1 MAKTMPNSMSRF
13 IAGSLMVSLLAPALP
28 AADRADWQA
37 LTGNSPFGQTAASTA
52 SATAPELEFRGMVE
66 EGGTCLINLYDP
78 ATKTSQWIPVKGRA
92 AGLEVQSYDAAGD
105 KVQVTHGGR
114 TLTLSLKQTKVALLQ
129 APPPP
134 LPGTPGM
141 PGTPAEEN
149 AGNPGEDRRAERTG
163 MRVENA
169 GGPGQAVRNL
179 PPEAQAMIEEFRR
192 RRAQSAGSGRN
203 LPNGQNAQN
212 GQNGQNPQAAPRIR
226 QP

>member
-1 MAKTMPNSMSRF
+1 MAKTMPTFMSRLTV
-13 IAGSLMVSLLAPALP
+13 APLMVLLLAPALP

-37 LTGNSPFGQTAASTA
+37 LTGNSPFGQSATTTAAS
-52 SATAPELEFRGMVE
+52 ATPELEFRGMVE
-66 EGGTCLINLYDP
+66 EDGTCLINLYDP

-92 AGLEVQSYDAAGD
+92 AGLEVTSYDAAGD

-114 TLTLSLKQTKVALLQ
+114 SLTLSLKQTKVALLQ

-134 LPGTPGM
+134 LPGAPGI
-141 PGTPAEEN
+141 PAEEN
-149 AGNPGEDRRAERTG
+149 AGNPGNPGEDRRADRTG
-163 MRVENA
+163 PRPENA
-169 GGPGQAVRNL
+169 GGPGQVVRNL

-192 RRAQSAGSGRN
+192 RRAQSAGAGRN

-212 GQNGQNPQAAPRIR
+212 AQNPQAIPRTR